1 MRPSASRRETYK
13 GFAQLMWAYL
23 DCFSGVSG
31 NMFLGALLDAGVPAA
46 VFQDVIASMGLENVK
61 IKSAVVTKH
70 GIAGCYVEVRHPEQ
84 HVHRHLQDII
94 DIIEGAGFEPAVS
107 KKAIEAFRRLAE
119 AEAEAHGTTID
130 KVHFHEVGAIDAIVD
145 VVCTVAGFHYLGVTE
160 IQASPVQ
167 LGTGFIKVAHGMMPV
182 PVPATMNL
190 LKGVPS
196 YSRGIEAELA
206 TPTGAALLTSLASS
220 YGPLPAGRI
229 LEVGYGA
236 GTRELPIPNLLR
248 LVLIEPADGD
258 RSLWSM
264 DEVAL
269 LECNLDDHNPET
281 IPPLISKLLD
291 AGAWDAYVQDV
302 TMKGGRPGI
311 ILTVLCPPG
320 IQTELAELIFRE
332 TTTLGI
338 RTDRKLRYILPRES
352 LTVSVA
358 DQKVS
363 VKVARLG
370 EEVITVAPEYR
381 DCLRASEAAGLPL
394 KEIYDRAKIAA
405 RTALG
410 VH

>member
-1 MRPSASRRETYK
+1 MRPSGSRWEAHK

-31 NMFLGALLDAGVPAA
+31 NMFLGALLDAGVPIE
-46 VFQDVIASMGLENVK
+46 VFEDVIESLGLEDVE
-61 IKSAVVTKH
+61 IKTASVTKH

-84 HVHRHLQDII
+84 HVHRHLQDIV
-94 DIIEGAGFEPAVS
+94 DIIDGAGFEPQVRE
-107 KKAIEAFRRLAE
+107 KTVEVFRRLAA
-119 AEAEAHGTTID
+119 AEAEAHGTSID
-130 KVHFHEVGAIDAIVD
+130 KVHFHEVGAVDAIVD
-145 VVCTVAGFHYLGVTE
+145 VVCTVVGFHYLGVSK
-160 IQASPVQ
+160 ILASPVQ

-248 LVLIEPADGD
+248 LVLIEPANED
-258 RSLWSM
+258 RNLWSM

-291 AGAWDAYVQDV
+291 AGAWDAYVEDV

-352 LTVSVA
+352 LVVTVAEQQVG
-358 DQKVS
+358 

-370 EEVITVAPEYR
+370 HEVITIAPEYR
-381 DCLRASEAAGLPL
+381 DCLRASEGAGLPL
-394 KEIYDRAKIAA
+394 KEVYDRAKIAA
-405 RTALG
+405 RTALDVG
-410 VH
+410 